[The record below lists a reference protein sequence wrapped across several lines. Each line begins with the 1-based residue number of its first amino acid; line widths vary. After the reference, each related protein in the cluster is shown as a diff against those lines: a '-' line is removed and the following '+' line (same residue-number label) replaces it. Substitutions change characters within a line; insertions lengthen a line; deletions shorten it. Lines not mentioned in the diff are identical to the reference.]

1 MSESAAVIQKS
12 EKLYFLINRRYIAL
26 IRENRKTECSGIQQR
41 AVERNM
47 PWYPLEMEEKL
58 QVATKTVIQSR

>member
-26 IRENRKTECSGIQQR
+26 IREK
-41 AVERNM
+41 
-47 PWYPLEMEEKL
+47 
-58 QVATKTVIQSR
+58 